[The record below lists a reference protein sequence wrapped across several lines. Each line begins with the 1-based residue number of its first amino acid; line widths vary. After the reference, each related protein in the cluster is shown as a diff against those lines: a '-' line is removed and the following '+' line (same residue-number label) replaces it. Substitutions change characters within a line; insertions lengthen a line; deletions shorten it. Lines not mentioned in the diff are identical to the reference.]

1 MEELPPALLDRFPVR
16 VRIDQPHPDAL
27 QRISHDL
34 RGIAVSLA
42 DAGTRRVSMRTLMA
56 FDKIR
61 KVHGEERAATI
72 VFGDRAEDILDGM
85 KVERV

>member
-1 MEELPPALLDRFPVR
+1 
-16 VRIDQPHPDAL
+16 
-27 QRISHDL
+27 
-34 RGIAVSLA
+34 
-42 DAGTRRVSMRTLMA
+42 MRTLMA